1 MCARS
6 LTGLLSFQVCA
17 FNRTVSKVDDFLA
30 NEAKGTKVIGAQ
42 SLQDMVSKLKK
53 PRRVVL
59 LVKAGQAV
67 DDFIEKLVRP
77 ALFSDAARNS
87 ELCLFLSL
95 TVFTSEMLVF
105 SFWEQTDQF
114 W

>member
-1 MCARS
+1 MS
-6 LTGLLSFQVCA
+6 PQVCA

-42 SLQDMVSKLKK
+42 SLKDMVSKLKK
-53 PRRVVL
+53 PRRVIL

-77 ALFSDAARNS
+77 APRSGAAGGS
-87 ELCLFLSL
+87 EPRLPPSAVSL
-95 TVFTSEMLVF
+95 LPC
-105 SFWEQTDQF
+105 
-114 W
+114 